1 MQKWSHRLILHNWA
15 PFLKLVYKLT
25 QDIFLRLYVVIV
37 HWEQENVFPGVA
49 EKVKVFNLF
58 LTWQVWQPSVWR
70 CYKGFRSASPTV
82 QGVQDADHLSKEQ
95 FIFSDQ
101 SLWTNA
107 FSSKPCWNLGLYG
120 KWGLGIS
127 TKPGHQ
133 KISKEA
139 MNMNSSLM
147 LGKKSSY
154 FWELGTFQ
162 ILRGHIWDT
171 NYKGC

>member
-1 MQKWSHRLILHNWA
+1 MRG
-15 PFLKLVYKLT
+15 PFCIIGCLWPNNLLNLVCQSGHIGSFCITGHLSLLKLVYKLT

-70 CYKGFRSASPTV
+70 CYKGFGSASPTV
-82 QGVQDADHLSKEQ
+82 QGVQDADYLSKEQ

-107 FSSKPCWNLGLYG
+107 FSSKPCWNLGFYC

-127 TKPGHQ
+127 TNRAIKRYQ
-133 KISKEA
+133 KRP
-139 MNMNSSLM
+139 
-147 LGKKSSY
+147 
-154 FWELGTFQ
+154 W
-162 ILRGHIWDT
+162 IWIPAW
-171 NYKGC
+171 C